1 MTYAFFLINHF
12 YSATSKLVLRG
23 GGPKLGPLTGI
34 CLMGGVKCQIGGVV
48 VHDLCKIYSRR
59 TEISALFSRV
69 AGWKYKGEGWHYREW
84 VCTGVFSWR
93 VTSKLGSGLE
103 GAYLG
108 RSPGSLRELLSISQA
123 GWDVMNIFPQE
134 QIQTKLLAGT
144 VSSSLWVAML
154 WRLSTRWAKRKS
166 TGSHFCIIYISDTSR
181 SRKNSD
187 TCRSQP
193 ASPEGW
199 CFHYN

>member
-1 MTYAFFLINHF
+1 MIYAKSTLGEPRLVHC
-12 YSATSKLVLRG
+12 SAEWQDGSIKVKDDTTENG
-23 GGPKLGPLTGI
+23 CI
-34 CLMGGVKCQIGGVV
+34 LMKS
-48 VHDLCKIYSRR
+48 DLQTWFR
-59 TEISALFSRV
+59 
-69 AGWKYKGEGWHYREW
+69 
-84 VCTGVFSWR
+84 SWR
-93 VTSKLGSGLE
+93 CLSRCRCLS
-103 GAYLG
+103 
-108 RSPGSLRELLSISQA
+108 SPGSLRELLSISQA